1 MNLKFQNVAHK
12 AGMLMSAMALMTGL
26 AVTTT
31 AATAS
36 ASTVTAT
43 QQVLIASG
51 PGYQIYASVPSGATA
66 ALAATPLSVTNCGI
80 INCSLY
86 LSRAQTKSLQY
97 NVQAWGGGLNGLAAS
112 CGLFALMAG
121 PASIYVAVACG
132 AGILVYGGFMEN
144 ALAHAAASNAC
155 LRVQY
160 PFLSF
165 YNDNS
170 GYCHNT

>member
-1 MNLKFQNVAHK
+1 MKSRIRVSSRRLGIMVT
-12 AGMLMSAMALMTGL
+12 ALFMVSGL
-26 AVTTT
+26 AVT
-31 AATAS
+31 AASAAPVATAS
-36 ASTVTAT
+36 T
-43 QQVLIASG
+43 QQVLVASG
-51 PGYQIYASVPSGATA
+51 PGYQIYAKVPQGSTMAISP
-66 ALAATPLSVTNCGI
+66 TPLSVTNCGI

-86 LSRAQTKSLQY
+86 LSRAQTKWLQY

-132 AGILVYGGFMEN
+132 AGILVYGGFMQN